1 MTAISGTMTSTTPS
15 ASFTPTQTVSEVMM
29 FSNAS
34 DGPIFLE
41 ALEPVTSKWHKV
53 GGYGNY
59 AVATPDPAIL
69 YRFRAEG
76 SNIDYD
82 YYMGP

>member
-1 MTAISGTMTSTTPS
+1 MTAISGTLTSTTPS
-15 ASFTPTQTVSEVMM
+15 ASFTPTQTMSDVMVM
-29 FSNAS
+29 RNGEG
-34 DGPIFLE
+34 DIFLE
-41 ALEPVTSKWHKV
+41 AKEPVTNKWHLV

-59 AVATPDPAIL
+59 AVATPDPAVL

-76 SNIDYD
+76 QNIDFD